1 MSFLLNIT
9 VMLDDLFMK
18 WKMSIA
24 LDNGYVFDWLSFDYD
39 SNSVKYEIGFN
50 VAHKQANFL
59 ADLTECLINKVSS
72 FSNKK
77 TMFLR
82 LLHQFSEESELVKT
96 LDQINLPSHEQ
107 QQNFPK
113 YYDHQNLPIT
123 GQ

>member
-59 ADLTECLINKVSS
+59 ADLTECFNQQG
-72 FSNKK
+72 F
-77 TMFLR
+77 FL
-82 LLHQFSEESELVKT
+82 F
-96 LDQINLPSHEQ
+96 
-107 QQNFPK
+107 
-113 YYDHQNLPIT
+113 
-123 GQ
+123 